1 MKKSLLAIAAM
12 TAFAGAAQAQSSVTV
27 YGILDVGYIGANEKG
42 TGKSTVKQ
50 TSNGFGNSGES
61 TSRLGFKGTEDLGG
75 GKSAFFTVE
84 VALTPNS
91 DQSISS
97 GTTSNRQ
104 TFAGLKSNGLGA
116 AAFGTQYTNMHTQVA
131 ATDPGQANN
140 FMGNVIY
147 ATSTLP
153 ATSVGNTAN
162 VNGNTDA
169 YTVRTSNTLTL
180 ASDKFAGFQANVNYT
195 WANSSTT
202 ETAPAAPL
210 QGHVGGTNNR
220 SGTQLGLNYTWNKL
234 YATANWQSFTA
245 TQPYSATAAQ
255 VNVGGVG
262 AAVGAPQLFGAL
274 GQPTAGSNV
283 KDNQGYVAATYDFG
297 ILKAYAQWVS
307 RKASSQINANS
318 YVKRQA
324 QQIGVRASLTPT
336 IEGWAS
342 VGNGKYTTFGVSNPS
357 QSFTGWQAGA
367 NYLLSKRTNLYAVYG
382 GTNTSSGTFN
392 GGYNGQNYGIGV
404 RHSF

>member
-27 YGILDVGYIGANEKG
+27 YGILDVGYVGGNEKG

-50 TSNGFGNSGES
+50 TGNSFGQSAES

-84 VALTPNS
+84 VALTPNG

-97 GTTSNRQ
+97 GSTSNRQ

-140 FMGNVIY
+140 MMGNVIY
-147 ATSTLP
+147 ATQTLP
-153 ATSVGNTAN
+153 ASSVGAG
-162 VNGNTDA
+162 VNGNTNA
-169 YTVRTSNTLTL
+169 YTIRTANTLTL
-180 ASDKFAGFQANVNYT
+180 ASDKFAGFQGNLNYT
-195 WANSSTT
+195 WNSSSTT

-210 QGHVGGTNNR
+210 QGHVGGANNR
-220 SGTQLGLNYTWNKL
+220 TGYQLGLNYTWNKL

-255 VNVGGVG
+255 VNVGTATIGAPVLVG
-262 AAVGAPQLFGAL
+262 AD

-283 KDNQGYVAATYDFG
+283 KDNQGYAAATYDFG
-297 ILKAYAQWVS
+297 ILKAYGQWVT
-307 RKASSQINANS
+307 RKASSQINANA

-336 IEGWAS
+336 VEGWAS
-342 VGNGKYTTFGVSNPS
+342 VGNGKYTTFGVSSPS
-357 QSFTGWQAGA
+357 QSFTGWQAGV
-367 NYLLSKRTNLYAVYG
+367 NYLLSKRTNLYAIYG
-382 GTNTSSGTFN
+382 GTSTTSGSLN
-392 GGYNGQNYGIGV
+392 GGYNGQNYAVGV